1 MQATVKGKITKITGF
16 GALVSTDAG
25 KTGLMPISEISSGF
39 VKDIRDYLS
48 VGQEVEAAV
57 ISTDE
62 NGRLSLSL
70 RRLAPKHD
78 FTSAPPETVFGKTES
93 GSFEDMM
100 HRFKTISDDKLGDLK
115 HGYESK
121 RGKARKR

>member
-16 GALVSTDAG
+16 GAFVSTDDG
-25 KTGLMPISEISSGF
+25 KTGMIHISEISSGF

-70 RRLAPKHD
+70 RRVGRKND
-78 FTSAPPETVFGKTES
+78 FISATLETVVGRTVFA
-93 GSFEDMM
+93 FMN
-100 HRFKTISDDKLGDLK
+100 ISRTQSVISVQLI
-115 HGYESK
+115 
-121 RGKARKR
+121 

>member
-16 GALVSTDAG
+16 GAFVSTDDG
-25 KTGLMPISEISSGF
+25 KTGMIHISEISSGF

-78 FTSAPPETVFGKTES
+78 FTSAPPETVITTVTFAAPSTLDNAFES
-93 GSFEDMM
+93 FSS
-100 HRFKTISDDKLGDLK
+100 RLSV
-115 HGYESK
+115 
-121 RGKARKR
+121 